1 MRPPLV
7 TESEV
12 LEAARRVRTRGKEI
26 NGWSIRREL
35 GDRGNPR
42 RLLAVWTAKGDAAP
56 PAAEPVDTV
65 SLPAPLLELVAAAQ
79 TALTTE
85 LDTIVRTI
93 HRHARE
99 DADATFRRITDDL
112 QASEQRI
119 KEQLDLAEASV
130 DATETEMDRRG
141 DAIASLGTEI
151 GEARVQIAGLTERE
165 RQALD
170 RAQEAETQTA
180 ALQAERDSLTRAS
193 QLAREAQT
201 GAEAQAAAMRDE
213 VGHLRAALERA
224 EAVRQTDVGRVT
236 AELAA
241 ARQQIEEARDAHQAE
256 IATARQQ
263 ATAAQATER
272 TLRAEQERT
281 LADLAAERTE
291 RRQAETALQTAQRT
305 VADAEQRSAV
315 LTAEL
320 AEVGRGRQI
329 AEERVT
335 ALEAERR
342 GGEGRTARA
351 ASTPP
356 KAGKAAAPAEDGD
369 SLL

>member
-12 LEAARRVRTRGKEI
+12 LEAARRVRARGKEI

-42 RLLAVWTAKGDAAP
+42 RLLTVWTAKGDAAP

-85 LDTIVRTI
+85 LDTIVCTI

-141 DAIASLGTEI
+141 DAIVI
-151 GEARVQIAGLTERE
+151 GP
-165 RQALD
+165 
-170 RAQEAETQTA
+170 
-180 ALQAERDSLTRAS
+180 
-193 QLAREAQT
+193 
-201 GAEAQAAAMRDE
+201 
-213 VGHLRAALERA
+213 H
-224 EAVRQTDVGRVT
+224 
-236 AELAA
+236 
-241 ARQQIEEARDAHQAE
+241 
-256 IATARQQ
+256 
-263 ATAAQATER
+263 
-272 TLRAEQERT
+272 
-281 LADLAAERTE
+281 
-291 RRQAETALQTAQRT
+291 
-305 VADAEQRSAV
+305 
-315 LTAEL
+315 
-320 AEVGRGRQI
+320 
-329 AEERVT
+329 
-335 ALEAERR
+335 
-342 GGEGRTARA
+342 
-351 ASTPP
+351 
-356 KAGKAAAPAEDGD
+356 
-369 SLL
+369 